1 MRYPREP
8 ETAGRLLSR
17 GQVVCTVAFGTA
29 AAALLIGVFGW
40 LALLKTA
47 VALTIVFYVVFVGFK
62 FVLWWAASR
71 SRLPRY
77 PVPEAGDPGLPRYT
91 ILVPLC
97 REANVIDR
105 LVQALAGLRYPA
117 ENLQILLILEE
128 YDTETRAAVAAADLP
143 GHFEVLVA
151 PDAGPRTKPKACNF
165 GYAHATG
172 DLVVI
177 FDAEDRPQVDQLL
190 RAVGGFRATARDP
203 RVGCLQAQLAF
214 WNPRGSWISSFYWA
228 EYVTHFR
235 WALVGMTRLGLIP
248 PLGGTSNHFRIEA
261 LRAVARANGAWEF
274 EDRLGQPVTMPGPW
288 DPYNVTE
295 DADLAFRL
303 ALAGYRIG
311 MLDSVTYEEAPDTAG
326 QAKNQRSRWLQG
338 YAQTGLAHTRHPL
351 AAMRDTGPLR
361 YLSFIL
367 FMLGTP
373 ASLLLNPL
381 MWATTILYV
390 VARLDSLTAVSAFID
405 GLFPAPVFYAGA
417 VVAIAGN
424 AVLYGQML
432 VTPLRQQQQSELIPD
447 GTEQHPLARYLHGQ
461 EYGLVAL
468 LLLTPLWWA
477 FTSVSA
483 YRALRKLLRRSGR
496 SSWDKTAHGHAL
508 ATELELELELELAS
522 LGPGVA
528 GPDLVGLDVGDAQAG
543 VGLVAPV
550 HRDQV
555 GGQRFHLA
563 AVPQPARV
571 DAAHPGDPPGQ
582 RLHQV
587 RRVPVVAEYQ
597 HVQVEL
603 ADLGVEQ
610 QHGRHVV
617 ERTDHVAGGQHGRR
631 LLGGAAFR
639 HRDRVGAVG
648 VERDRVHAVDHDLAF
663 ERPGQL
669 GQQVAMT
676 LPGHRRDH
684 QVGLAGG
691 VLVDRAGHLRRVAD
705 RGRRRGRAS
714 RVARADDHPLA
725 GQGQPA
731 GQAAALIPGTAQDP
745 DRHPG
750 GSLCY
755 LVLVRH
761 VRGSHPMI
769 LVPGPVGH
777 VGPEQEHGATERVSP
792 WGG

>member
-1 MRYPREP
+1 
-8 ETAGRLLSR
+8 
-17 GQVVCTVAFGTA
+17 
-29 AAALLIGVFGW
+29 
-40 LALLKTA
+40 
-47 VALTIVFYVVFVGFK
+47 
-62 FVLWWAASR
+62 
-71 SRLPRY
+71 
-77 PVPEAGDPGLPRYT
+77 
-91 ILVPLC
+91 
-97 REANVIDR
+97 
-105 LVQALAGLRYPA
+105 VQAMSGLRYPA
-117 ENLQILLILEE
+117 EKLQILLILEE

-151 PDAGPRTKPKACNF
+151 PDVGPRTKPKACNY

-172 DLVVI
+172 DVVVI

-261 LRAVARANGAWEF
+261 LRTVARANGAWEF
-274 EDRLGQPVTMPGPW
+274 SDGQGRTVAMPGPW

-311 MLDSVTYEEAPDTAG
+311 MLDSTTYEEAPDTAG

-351 AAMRDTGPLR
+351 ADMRETGPLR
-361 YLSFIL
+361 YLAFIL

-373 ASLLLNPL
+373 GSLLLNPL

-390 VARLDSLTAVSAFID
+390 VARLDALTAVSTFID

-417 VVAIAGN
+417 FVAIAGN
-424 AVLYGQML
+424 AVLYCQML
-432 VTPLRQQQQSELIPD
+432 VTPLRQQQQSELIPE
-447 GTEQHPLARYLHGQ
+447 TAAAEQHPLAGYLHRQ

-508 ATELELELELELAS
+508 ATELELAQ
-522 LGPGVA
+522 LGP
-528 GPDLVGLDVGDAQAG
+528 LDVGDAQPG
-543 VGLVAPV
+543 VRLVAPV

-555 GGQRFHLA
+555 GGQRLHLA

-571 DAAHPGDPPGQ
+571 DPTHPGDPLGQ

-587 RRVPVVAEYQ
+587 GRVPLVAEHQ

-603 ADLGVEQ
+603 GHLGVEQ
-610 QHGRHVV
+610 HHGRHVV
-617 ERTDHVAGGQHGRR
+617 ERADHGAGRKHGRR
-631 LLGGAAFR
+631 LLSGAAFG
-639 HRDRVGAVG
+639 HRDRVGAVV
-648 VERDRVHAVDHDLAF
+648 VEPEWVHAVDHDLAL
-663 ERPGQL
+663 ERPGEL
-669 GQQVAMT
+669 GQQVAVA
-676 LPGHRRDH
+676 LPRHRRDH
-684 QVGLAGG
+684 QVGRAGG
-691 VLVDRAGHLRRVAD
+691 VLVGHAGHLRRVGD
-705 RGRRRGRAS
+705 SGRRGGRAL
-714 RVARADDHPLA
+714 RLARADDHPLA

-731 GQAAALIPGTAQDP
+731 GQAAALVPGTAQNP
-745 DRHPG
+745 DRQPG
-750 GSLCY
+750 SPFRH
-755 LVLVRH
+755 LVGHLH
-761 VRGSHPMI
+761 GSHSTI
-769 LVPGPVGH
+769 LVPGQRPAPASV
-777 VGPEQEHGATERVSP
+777 RSSP
-792 WGG
+792 G